1 MDQDTDDTR
10 AIADTF
16 APPPPPAATAA
27 TAATA
32 TPADA
37 DSPTGLRHRVLGL
50 RAVAAVALASLVLGG
65 LGGAALGAVSD
76 GADTDQRG
84 PGGGQFVPGQPGQQ
98 DQLPGRGGQFQGGVP
113 GGQQGGLPP
122 GTVPQDDVVPD
133 SGTGDATGGTT
144 T

>member
-10 AIADTF
+10 AIDDTV
-16 APPPPPAATAA
+16 APPPPPAATSAA
-27 TAATA
+27 PA
-32 TPADA
+32 PADA
-37 DSPTGLRHRVLGL
+37 DPPTGLRHRVLGL
-50 RAVAAVALASLVLGG
+50 RAPPARARPSRVLGG
-65 LGGAALGAVSD
+65 LGGAALGAVAD

-98 DQLPGRGGQFQGGVP
+98 GQLPGRGGQFQGGVT

-133 SGTGDATGGTT
+133 SGAGDSTGGTT